1 MKTVL
6 DIVMRFK
13 ELEKAALVNKTGY
26 RTFTTTYAQLFE
38 KVAKTASLLERLRI
52 KKGDKLIIWGYNCP
66 EWATVFLAAA
76 TKGIIVVP
84 IDHMALPEHVKRIQ
98 DIVSAKLVVHSE
110 YKLPRGTQMH
120 EIILEHLDKLIE
132 NLPQAHHEVSDI
144 DENDTLEIV
153 FTSGTTGNP
162 KGVILSHK
170 NIMSNIAAIK
180 KCVKVTS
187 DQIFLSLLPLSHLL
201 EQTPGLLAPLSALCT
216 IVYVKGLRPSLIF
229 KALAEEKVTNIVAV
243 PRLLKLFADEIMR
256 EAEEKKISWLFKKLA
271 QLKLP
276 AGIKKKL
283 FWPVHRKFG
292 KNFRYFIIGGAPFSP
307 ELEQF
312 WDSLGFTVV
321 QGYGLTECAPVLTC
335 NTPLGRKPVSV
346 GQALPGV
353 ELMFG
358 KDGEICARG
367 ENISQGYY
375 GDKAKTNE
383 AFAGGWF
390 KTGDMGFADKEGYV
404 FLKGRKKDMIVTSG
418 GENVYP
424 EDIEEILLEDR
435 NVKDACV
442 VGVPTR
448 QGEQVHAELILKNKA
463 NLRQIIEKSN
473 KLLNPAQQIMSYS
486 VWHASDFP
494 RTTTLKIKKHL
505 VLEAVL
511 NRKKPRGAALQQP
524 QSRLHE
530 LLSRIEGISKAA
542 IKPEAKLGIDLKLTS
557 VNRVELV
564 SMIEQE
570 FNLDVNEEE
579 ITGETTVSQLESLIE
594 KREKIVKRRI
604 FRAWLLWPPVRAIR
618 IAYNLAITDNFMRIF
633 CWRKITGAENLKGLK
648 EPAIFIANH
657 VGYFDAP
664 NVLMSLPLPI
674 RSKMAVAAWQ
684 EYFDIPKNKILKKI
698 LYQFY
703 YEYASIFVNIFPF
716 QKQKGFKRN
725 IEYAGELLDK
735 GWNILFFPEGEHS
748 KTGKL
753 QPFKAGIGWLAKEMR
768 CPIVPIKHHGLEKIM
783 AGDEHQLPKFGRV
796 AIKIGKP
803 VKLDYTKSI
812 PALTSEIQEIIEKM

>member
-6 DIVMRFK
+6 DIVMHFK
-13 ELEKAALVNKTGY
+13 EIEKVALVNKTGY
-26 RTFTTTYAQLFE
+26 RTFRTTYAQLFE
-38 KVAKTASLLERLRI
+38 KVAKTATLFERLHI

-76 TKGIIVVP
+76 SKGIMVVP
-84 IDHMALPEHVKRIQ
+84 IDNMALPEHVKRIQ
-98 DIVSAKLVVHSE
+98 EIVSAKLIVHSE
-110 YKLPRGTQMH
+110 YKLPPVMRAH
-120 EIILEHLDKLIE
+120 ELILEHLDKVTEGMPLADLGSY
-132 NLPQAHHEVSDI
+132 NV

-162 KGVILSHK
+162 KGVVLSHR

-180 KCVKVTS
+180 KCVKVES
-187 DQIFLSLLPLSHLL
+187 DQTFLSLLPLSHLL
-201 EQTPGLLAPLSALCT
+201 EQTPGLLAPLSASCT
-216 IVYVKGLRPSLIF
+216 IVYVRGLRPSLIF
-229 KALAEEKVTNIVAV
+229 RALAEEKVTNIVAV
-243 PRLLKLFADEIMR
+243 PRLLKLFADGIMR
-256 EAEEKKISWLFKKLA
+256 EAEEKKISRLFKKLA

-276 AGIKKKL
+276 PGLKKKL
-283 FWPVHRKFG
+283 FWPVHGKFG
-292 KNFRYFIIGGAPFSP
+292 RSFRYFIIGGAPFLA

-312 WDSLGFTVV
+312 WESLGFLVV

-335 NTPLGRKPVSV
+335 NTLFRKKHGSV
-346 GQALPGV
+346 GQPLPGV
-353 ELMFG
+353 ELKFG
-358 KDGEICARG
+358 RDGEIYARG
-367 ENISQGYY
+367 DNITKGYY
-375 GDKAKTNE
+375 NDKEKTKE
-383 AFAGGWF
+383 TFANGWF
-390 KTGDMGFADKEGYV
+390 KTGDIGFADKEGYV

-424 EDIEEILLEDR
+424 DDIEQVLLEDKS
-435 NVKDACV
+435 VKDACV
-442 VGVPTR
+442 IGIPTR
-448 QGEQVHAELILKNKA
+448 QGEEVHAELLLKKKA
-463 NLRQIIEKSN
+463 DLRVIVEKSN
-473 KLLNPAQQIMSYS
+473 KRLNQAQQIMSFS
-486 VWHASDFP
+486 LWHAADFP

-511 NRKKPRGAALQQP
+511 KRKKPHGAALRQP

-570 FNLDVNEEE
+570 FNLDINEEE
-579 ITGETTVSQLESLIE
+579 ITGETKVSELESMIE
-594 KREKIVKRRI
+594 TREKVEKRRI
-604 FRAWLLWPPVRAIR
+604 FRTWLLWLPIRVVRM
-618 IAYNLAITDNFMRIF
+618 AYNLLLTDNLIRIF
-633 CWRKITGAENLKGLK
+633 CWRKVTGTENLKGLK

-664 NVLMSLPLPI
+664 NVLMSLPLRI
-674 RSKMAVAAWQ
+674 RGKIAVAAWQ
-684 EYFDIPKNKILKKI
+684 EYFDIPKNKILKKL
-698 LYQFY
+698 LYKFY
-703 YEYASIFVNIFPF
+703 YEYASLFVNIFPF
-716 QKQKGFKRN
+716 PKQKGFKRN

-753 QPFKAGIGWLAKEMR
+753 QPFRAGIGWLAKEMR
-768 CPIVPIKHHGLEKIM
+768 CPIVPIKHLGMEKIM

>member
-6 DIVMRFK
+6 DIVRSFQ
-13 ELEKAALVNKTGY
+13 ENEKAALVNKTGY

-38 KVAKTASLLERLRI
+38 KVAKTASLLERLQI

-66 EWATVFLAAA
+66 EWAIVFLAAA

-98 DIVSAKLVVHSE
+98 GIVSAKLIAHSE
-110 YKLPRGTQMH
+110 YKLPQGMH
-120 EIILEHLDKLIE
+120 AHKLILEHLDKLIE
-132 NLPQAHHEVSDI
+132 GIPPADLGSYNI
-144 DENDTLEIV
+144 DETDTLEIV

-201 EQTPGLLAPLSALCT
+201 EQTPGLLAPLSASCA
-216 IVYVKGLRPSLIF
+216 IVYVRGLRPSLIF

-243 PRLLKLFADEIMR
+243 PRLLKLFADGIMR
-256 EAEEKKISWLFKKLA
+256 EAEEKKMSGLFKKLA

-276 AGIKKKL
+276 QGIKKKL

-292 KNFRYFIIGGAPFSP
+292 KNFTYFIVGGAPFLP

-312 WDSLGFTVV
+312 WDSIGFTVV

-335 NTPLGRKPVSV
+335 NTPISRKLGSV
-346 GQALPGV
+346 GQTLPGV
-353 ELMFG
+353 ELMFR
-358 KDGEICARG
+358 KDGEIFARG
-367 ENISQGYY
+367 ENISPGYY
-375 GDKAKTNE
+375 EDKAKTKE
-383 AFAGGWF
+383 AFSDGWF
-390 KTGDMGFADKEGYV
+390 KTGDVGFADKEGYV

-424 EDIEEILLEDR
+424 EDIEQVLLEDR

-442 VGVPTR
+442 VGIPTR
-448 QGEQVHAELILKNKA
+448 QGERVHAELLLKIKT
-463 NLRQIIEKSN
+463 NLRYIIEKSN
-473 KLLNPAQQIMSYS
+473 ARLNPAQQIMSFS
-486 VWHASDFP
+486 LWRAPDFP

-511 NRKKPRGAALQQP
+511 NRKKPQGEALQQP
-524 QSRLHE
+524 QSRLHG

-564 SMIEQE
+564 SIVEQE
-570 FNLDVNEEE
+570 FNLDVNEED
-579 ITGETTVSQLESLIE
+579 ITGETKVSELESMIE
-594 KREKIVKRRI
+594 KREKVEKRRI
-604 FRAWLLWPPVRAIR
+604 FRTWLLWLPVRAAR
-618 IAYNLAITDNFMRIF
+618 TVYNLLVTDNLIRIF
-633 CWRKITGAENLKGLK
+633 CWRKVTGAENLKGLN
-648 EPAIFIANH
+648 EPAIFISNH

-664 NVLMSLPLPI
+664 NVLMSLPLRI
-674 RSKMAVAAWQ
+674 RGKIAIAAWQ
-684 EYFDIPKNKILKKI
+684 EYFDIPKEKILKKI

-716 QKQKGFKRN
+716 PKQKGFKRN

-753 QPFKAGIGWLAKEMR
+753 QPFRAGIGWLAKEMR

-783 AGDEHQLPKFGRV
+783 AGDEHQLPRFGRV

-803 VKLDYTKSI
+803 VKLDCTKSI
-812 PALTSEIQEIIEKM
+812 PALTSELQEIMEKM